1 MTDPRF
7 FRRNGPFS
15 LAEIVQRIDA
25 EPMDE
30 ESGRLMVHDI
40 AALETAGPHEV
51 TVFNDARYRS
61 ALAASRAGAIVTSRD
76 LARQAPNGNRL
87 LIVAEPRLAY
97 AQIGH
102 LFYPAP
108 ALVPGIAASA
118 HIHPTATIGAGSQIE
133 PGAHI
138 GRDVV
143 IGANCYIGSNVVLGA
158 GVVLGDAC
166 RIEANTAISYALIGA
181 RVAIATGVSIG
192 GQGFGFVPGPKG
204 LMRMLQLGRVIIEDD
219 VDIGANCAIDR
230 GATGDTVIGAGTV
243 LDNLVHIG
251 HNVRLG
257 RSCIICG
264 QVGIAGSTTVGDGV
278 MMGGQVGVAD
288 HLTIGDGARIA
299 AKSGVMRDVPPG
311 MTVGGF
317 PAMEIKQWHRQTTG
331 LAQLLRPK
339 KTKVSG
345 ANRTKP
351 EGETVWPAKVKVP

>member
-7 FRRNGPFS
+7 FRRSGPFS
-15 LAEIVQRIDA
+15 LAEIVRRIGA
-25 EPMDE
+25 EPVDDE
-30 ESGRLMVHDI
+30 PGRLMIHDI

-51 TVFNDARYRS
+51 TVFHDARYRP

-76 LARQAPNGNRL
+76 LAGQAPNGNHL

-118 HIHPTATIGAGSQIE
+118 DIHPTATIGAGSQIE
-133 PGAHI
+133 PGAQI

-143 IGANCYIGSNVVLGA
+143 IGERCYIGPHVVLGA
-158 GVVLGDAC
+158 GVVLGDEC
-166 RIEANTAISYALIGA
+166 RVEANTAISYSLIGA
-181 RVAIATGVSIG
+181 RVEIATGVSIG

-204 LMRMLQLGRVIIEDD
+204 LMRILQLGRVIIEDD

-230 GATGDTVIGAGTV
+230 GATGDTVIGAGSV
-243 LDNLVHIG
+243 LDNLVQIG

-257 RSCIICG
+257 RGCIICA
-264 QVGIAGSTTVGDGV
+264 QVGIAGSTVVGEGV
-278 MMGGQVGVAD
+278 TMGGQVGIAD
-288 HLTIGDGARIA
+288 HLTIGSGARIA

-311 MTVGGF
+311 ITVGGF
-317 PAMEIKQWHRQTTG
+317 PAVEVKQWHRQTIG
-331 LAQLLRPK
+331 LARLLDRQK
-339 KTKVSG
+339 G
-345 ANRTKP
+345 
-351 EGETVWPAKVKVP
+351 EG

>member
-15 LAEIVQRIDA
+15 LAEIVHRIGA
-25 EPMDE
+25 EPVDDQ
-30 ESGRLMVHDI
+30 SGRLMIHDI
-40 AALETAGPHEV
+40 AALETAGPDEV

-76 LARQAPNGNRL
+76 LAGQAPNGNRL

-108 ALVPGIAASA
+108 ALVPGIAATA
-118 HIHPTATIGAGSQIE
+118 HIDPTATIGAGSQIE
-133 PGAHI
+133 PGAQI

-143 IGANCYIGSNVVLGA
+143 IGASCYIGTHVVLGP
-158 GVVLGDAC
+158 GVVLGDEC

-181 RVAIATGVSIG
+181 RVEIATGVSIG

-219 VDIGANCAIDR
+219 VDIGANCTVDR
-230 GATGDTVIGAGTV
+230 GATGDTVIGAGSV

-257 RSCIICG
+257 RACIICA
-264 QVGIAGSTTVGDGV
+264 QVGIGGSTTVGDGV
-278 MMGGQVGVAD
+278 TMGGQVGIAD
-288 HLTIGDGARIA
+288 HLTIGSGARIA

-317 PAMEIKQWHRQTTG
+317 PATEIKQWHRQTIG
-331 LAQLLRPK
+331 LTRLLRPEK
-339 KTKVSG
+339 RES
-345 ANRTKP
+345 
-351 EGETVWPAKVKVP
+351 